1 MGDPK
6 FPRRSYD
13 TPSHP
18 WQGERIKAE
27 KIIAKEFGL
36 KNKTELWK
44 AQTILRNF
52 RRQSRELQARLRSG
66 EEQAKIETSDLL
78 DKCANMGLLP
88 LEGSSLDDVLILTEG
103 QFLNRRLQ
111 TIVKQKGLAISVGQA
126 RQMIVHGHI
135 YMSGHRMTIP
145 GYIVKRGEESS
156 IEYNPSSSFT
166 DDMHPMRN
174 VAPRTPYVPPEAPS
188 RGGRGT
194 GKNSAQRRSAPTRT
208 TPARG
213 N

>member
-6 FPRRSYD
+6 FPRRSFD

-36 KNKTELWK
+36 KSKTELWK
-44 AQTILRNF
+44 AQTTLRNF

-66 EEQAKIETSDLL
+66 EEQAKIETSALL
-78 DKCANMGLLP
+78 EKCANMGLLP
-88 LEGSSLDDVLILTEG
+88 LEGSSLDDVLILTEDKILG
-103 QFLNRRLQ
+103 RRLQ
-111 TIVKQKGLAISVGQA
+111 TLVKQKGLAISVGQA

-135 YMSGHRMTIP
+135 YMNGHRMTIP

-156 IEYNPSSSFT
+156 IEYNPGSSFT

-174 VAPRTPYVPPEAPS
+174 VTPKKPYVPEVVQS

-194 GKNSAQRRSAPTRT
+194 GKNSAQRRS
-208 TPARG
+208 TPVRE

>member
-44 AQTILRNF
+44 AQTILRKF
-52 RRQSRELQARLRSG
+52 RRQSRELQARLRTG
-66 EEQAKIETSDLL
+66 EDQAKMETEALL
-78 DKCANMGLLP
+78 EKCANMGLLP
-88 LEGSSLDDVLILTEG
+88 LEGSSLDDVLILTEDKILG
-103 QFLNRRLQ
+103 RRLQ
-111 TIVKQKGLAISVGQA
+111 TLVKQKGLAISVGQA

-135 YMSGHRMTIP
+135 YMNGHRMTIP

-166 DDMHPMRN
+166 DDLHPMRN
-174 VAPRTPYVPPEAPS
+174 VTPTTPYVAPAPQG

-194 GKNSAQRRSAPTRT
+194 GKNSAQRRPTPVRE
-208 TPARG
+208 

>member
-44 AQTILRNF
+44 AQTILRKF
-52 RRQSRELQARLRSG
+52 RRQSRELQARLRTG
-66 EEQAKIETSDLL
+66 EEQAKMETEALL
-78 DKCANMGLLP
+78 EKCANMGLLP
-88 LEGSSLDDVLILTEG
+88 LEGSSLDDVLILTEDRILG
-103 QFLNRRLQ
+103 RRLQ

-135 YMSGHRMTIP
+135 YMNGHRMTIP

-166 DDMHPMRN
+166 DDLHPMRN
-174 VAPRTPYVPPEAPS
+174 VTPATPYVPPAPQG

-194 GKNSAQRRSAPTRT
+194 GKNSAQRRPTPVRE
-208 TPARG
+208 